1 MTRDELKLL
10 AKLDEMLVEMLEQLD
25 LQGYDHGAG
34 GGSKTAI
41 KCVGWNQSV
50 SDLPTDGAGDASGP
64 SPIGS
69 GCSRNDEGGNGG
81 EREFAVM
88 FVVQY
93 ATFLRRSELC
103 NRMVGRSFVLSKN
116 QARAVRRSSYL
127 LWKKW
132 RPRKR
137 RGSTKAFCWTVIFQ
151 LTSCYLFR
159 PC

>member
-69 GCSRNDEGGNGG
+69 CCSRNDEGGNGG

-88 FVVQY
+88 LVVQ
-93 ATFLRRSELC
+93 
-103 NRMVGRSFVLSKN
+103 
-116 QARAVRRSSYL
+116 
-127 LWKKW
+127 
-132 RPRKR
+132 
-137 RGSTKAFCWTVIFQ
+137 
-151 LTSCYLFR
+151 
-159 PC
+159 